1 MNSKFKRTIKL
12 EKSWLKELGLEFE
25 LSYMQEL
32 KLFLQSEKKR
42 GKKIFPK
49 GEDMFKALNL
59 TPLDKVKVVI
69 LGQDPYHGSGQAHG
83 LCFSVPEGV
92 RIPPSL
98 QNIFKEL
105 QSDLGLSIPS
115 SGCLESWAEQGVLLL
130 NSILSV
136 EKGLANSH
144 SSKGWELFTDSV
156 ISMVNE
162 KKSIVFMLW
171 GGYAA
176 KKGKS
181 IDSTKHLVLKSVHPS
196 PLSAHQGFFGNRHF
210 SKCNQFLESKGIGPI
225 DWKLNKSVNT

>member
-12 EKSWLKELGLEFE
+12 EKSWLKELELEFE

-69 LGQDPYHGSGQAHG
+69 LGQDPYHGPGQAHG

-176 KKGKS
+176 QKGKS
-181 IDSTKHLVLKSVHPS
+181 IDSTRHLVLKSVHPS
-196 PLSAHQGFFGNRHF
+196 PLSAHRGFFGNRHF
-210 SKCNQFLESKGIGPI
+210 SKCNQFLESKGISPI
-225 DWKLNKSVNT
+225 DWKVYKSVNT

>member
-1 MNSKFKRTIKL
+1 MKSKFKRTIKL

-69 LGQDPYHGSGQAHG
+69 LGQDPYHGAGQAHG

-92 RIPPSL
+92 GIPPSL

-115 SGCLESWAEQGVLLL
+115 NGCLESWAEQGVLLL

-176 KKGKS
+176 QKGKS
-181 IDSTKHLVLKSVHPS
+181 IDSTRHLVLKSVHPS
-196 PLSAHQGFFGNRHF
+196 PLSAHRGFFGNRHF
-210 SKCNQFLESKGIGPI
+210 SKCNQFLESKGISPI
-225 DWKLNKSVNT
+225 DWKVYKSVNT

>member
-12 EKSWLKELGLEFE
+12 EKSWLKKLGLEFE

-136 EKGLANSH
+136 EKVLANSH

-176 KKGKS
+176 QKGKS
-181 IDSTKHLVLKSVHPS
+181 IDSTRHLVLKSVHPS
-196 PLSAHQGFFGNRHF
+196 PLSAHRGFFGNRHF
-210 SKCNQFLESKGIGPI
+210 SKCNQFLESKGISPI
-225 DWKLNKSVNT
+225 DWKVYKSVNT

>member
-176 KKGKS
+176 QKGKS

-225 DWKLNKSVNT
+225 DWKVYKSDNT

>member
-1 MNSKFKRTIKL
+1 MNSEFKRTIKL

-176 KKGKS
+176 QKGKS
-181 IDSTKHLVLKSVHPS
+181 IDSTRHLVLKSVHPS
-196 PLSAHQGFFGNRHF
+196 PLSAHRGFFGNRHF
-210 SKCNQFLESKGIGPI
+210 SKCNQFLESKGIRPI
-225 DWKLNKSVNT
+225 DWTVYKSVNT

>member
-1 MNSKFKRTIKL
+1 MNSELKKTIKL
-12 EKSWLKELGLEFE
+12 EKSWLKELGPEFE

-32 KLFLQSEKKR
+32 KLFLQREKRR
-42 GKKIFPK
+42 GKKILPE

-69 LGQDPYHGSGQAHG
+69 LGQDPYHGAGQAHG

-115 SGCLESWAEQGVLLL
+115 NGCLESWAEQGVLLL

-156 ISMVNE
+156 ISTVNE
-162 KKSIVFMLW
+162 KKSITETLL
-171 GGYAA
+171 
-176 KKGKS
+176 
-181 IDSTKHLVLKSVHPS
+181 T
-196 PLSAHQGFFGNRHF
+196 
-210 SKCNQFLESKGIGPI
+210 
-225 DWKLNKSVNT
+225 KSVNGKNPLTEKIR

>member
-69 LGQDPYHGSGQAHG
+69 LGQDPNHGAGQAHG

-176 KKGKS
+176 QKGKS
-181 IDSTKHLVLKSVHPS
+181 IDSTRHLVLKSVHPS
-196 PLSAHQGFFGNRHF
+196 PLSAHRGFFGNRHF
-210 SKCNQFLESKGIGPI
+210 SKCNQFLESKGISPI
-225 DWKLNKSVNT
+225 DWKVYKSVNT

>member
-1 MNSKFKRTIKL
+1 MNSEFKRTIKL

-69 LGQDPYHGSGQAHG
+69 LGQDPYHGADQAHG

-115 SGCLESWAEQGVLLL
+115 NGCLESWAEQGVLLL

-176 KKGKS
+176 QKGKS
-181 IDSTKHLVLKSVHPS
+181 IDSTRHLVLKSVHPS
-196 PLSAHQGFFGNRHF
+196 PLSAHRGFFGNRHF
-210 SKCNQFLESKGIGPI
+210 SKCNQFLESKGISPI
-225 DWKLNKSVNT
+225 DWKVYKSVNT

>member
-1 MNSKFKRTIKL
+1 MNSEFKRTIKL

-69 LGQDPYHGSGQAHG
+69 LGQDPYHGPGQAHG

-176 KKGKS
+176 QKGKS
-181 IDSTKHLVLKSVHPS
+181 IDSTRHLVLKSVHPS
-196 PLSAHQGFFGNRHF
+196 PLSAHRGFFGNRHF
-210 SKCNQFLESKGIGPI
+210 SKCNQFLESKGISPI
-225 DWKLNKSVNT
+225 DWKVYKSVNT

>member
-69 LGQDPYHGSGQAHG
+69 LGQDPYHGADQAHG

-176 KKGKS
+176 QKGKS
-181 IDSTKHLVLKSVHPS
+181 IDSTRHLVLKSVHPS
-196 PLSAHQGFFGNRHF
+196 PLSAHRGFFGNRHF
-210 SKCNQFLESKGIGPI
+210 SKCNQFLESKGISPI
-225 DWKLNKSVNT
+225 DWKVYKSVNT

>member
-69 LGQDPYHGSGQAHG
+69 LGQDPYHGADQAHG

-176 KKGKS
+176 QKGKS
-181 IDSTKHLVLKSVHPS
+181 IDSTRHLVLKSVHPS
-196 PLSAHQGFFGNRHF
+196 PLSAHRGFFGNRHF

-225 DWKLNKSVNT
+225 DWKVYKSDNT

>member
-1 MNSKFKRTIKL
+1 MNSEFKRTIKL

-69 LGQDPYHGSGQAHG
+69 LGQDPYHGAGQAHG

-176 KKGKS
+176 QKGKS
-181 IDSTKHLVLKSVHPS
+181 IDSTRHLVLKSVHPS
-196 PLSAHQGFFGNRHF
+196 PLSAHRGFFGNRHF
-210 SKCNQFLESKGIGPI
+210 SKCNQFLESKGIRPI
-225 DWKLNKSVNT
+225 DWTVYKSVNT

>member
-1 MNSKFKRTIKL
+1 MNSRFKRTIKL

-69 LGQDPYHGSGQAHG
+69 LGQDPYHGAGQAHG

-176 KKGKS
+176 QKGKS
-181 IDSTKHLVLKSVHPS
+181 IDSTRHLVLKSVHPS
-196 PLSAHQGFFGNRHF
+196 PLSAHRGFFGNRHF
-210 SKCNQFLESKGIGPI
+210 SKCNQFLESKGIRPI
-225 DWKLNKSVNT
+225 DWTVYKSVNT

>member
-1 MNSKFKRTIKL
+1 MNSKFKRTVKL

-69 LGQDPYHGSGQAHG
+69 LGQDPYHGADQAHG

-176 KKGKS
+176 QKGKS
-181 IDSTKHLVLKSVHPS
+181 IDSTRHLVLKSVHPS
-196 PLSAHQGFFGNRHF
+196 PLSAHRGFFGNRHF
-210 SKCNQFLESKGIGPI
+210 SKCNQFLESKGISPI
-225 DWKLNKSVNT
+225 DWKVYKSVNT

>member
-1 MNSKFKRTIKL
+1 MNSEFKKTIKL
-12 EKSWLKELGLEFE
+12 DKSWLKELGPEFE
-25 LSYMQEL
+25 LSYMQQL
-32 KLFLQSEKKR
+32 KLFLQSEKKS

-49 GEDMFKALNL
+49 GGDMFKALNL

-69 LGQDPYHGSGQAHG
+69 LGQDPYHGVGQAHG
-83 LCFSVPEGV
+83 LCFSVPEGAKV
-92 RIPPSL
+92 PPSL

-130 NSILSV
+130 NCILSV

-144 SSKGWELFTDSV
+144 SSKGWELFTDSI
-156 ISMVNE
+156 ISKVNE

-176 KKGKS
+176 QKGKS
-181 IDSTKHLVLKSVHPS
+181 INSTKHLVLKSVHPS

-210 SKCNQFLESKGIGPI
+210 SKCNQFLESKGIRPI
-225 DWKLNKSVNT
+225 DWKVYKSANT

>member
-1 MNSKFKRTIKL
+1 MNSKFKRTVKL

-176 KKGKS
+176 QKGKS
-181 IDSTKHLVLKSVHPS
+181 IDSTRHLVLKSVHPS
-196 PLSAHQGFFGNRHF
+196 PLSAHRGFFGNRHF

-225 DWKLNKSVNT
+225 DWKVYKSDNT

>member
-1 MNSKFKRTIKL
+1 MNSKFKRTVKL

-156 ISMVNE
+156 ISMVNK

-176 KKGKS
+176 QKGKS
-181 IDSTKHLVLKSVHPS
+181 IDSTRHLVLKSVHPS
-196 PLSAHQGFFGNRHF
+196 PLSAHRGFFGNRHF
-210 SKCNQFLESKGIGPI
+210 SKCNQFLESKGISPI
-225 DWKLNKSVNT
+225 DWKVCKSVNA

>member
-69 LGQDPYHGSGQAHG
+69 LGQDPYHGADQAHG

-176 KKGKS
+176 QKGKS
-181 IDSTKHLVLKSVHPS
+181 IDSTRHLVLKSVHPS
-196 PLSAHQGFFGNRHF
+196 PLSAHRGFFGNRHF
-210 SKCNQFLESKGIGPI
+210 SKCNQFLESKSIRPI
-225 DWKLNKSVNT
+225 DWKVYKSVNT

>member
-1 MNSKFKRTIKL
+1 MNSKFKSTIKL
-12 EKSWLKELGLEFE
+12 EKSWLKELGPEFE

-69 LGQDPYHGSGQAHG
+69 LGQDPYHGVGQAHG
-83 LCFSVPEGV
+83 LCFSVPEGAKV
-92 RIPPSL
+92 PPSL

-130 NSILSV
+130 NCILSV

-144 SSKGWELFTDSV
+144 SSKV
-156 ISMVNE
+156 IVLSQDIYLIYIV
-162 KKSIVFMLW
+162 KKI
-171 GGYAA
+171 Y
-176 KKGKS
+176 
-181 IDSTKHLVLKSVHPS
+181 
-196 PLSAHQGFFGNRHF
+196 
-210 SKCNQFLESKGIGPI
+210 
-225 DWKLNKSVNT
+225 

>member
-12 EKSWLKELGLEFE
+12 EKSWLKELELEFE

-176 KKGKS
+176 QKGKS
-181 IDSTKHLVLKSVHPS
+181 IDSTRHLVLKSVHPS
-196 PLSAHQGFFGNRHF
+196 PLSAHRGFFGNRHF
-210 SKCNQFLESKGIGPI
+210 SKCNQFLESKGISPI
-225 DWKLNKSVNT
+225 DWKVYKSVNT

>member
-49 GEDMFKALNL
+49 GEDMFKALNF

-69 LGQDPYHGSGQAHG
+69 LGQDPYHGPGQAHG

-98 QNIFKEL
+98 QNIYKEL

-136 EKGLANSH
+136 EKGLASSH

-156 ISMVNE
+156 ISIVNE

-176 KKGKS
+176 QKGKS
-181 IDSTKHLVLKSVHPS
+181 IDSTRHLVLKSVHPS
-196 PLSAHQGFFGNRHF
+196 PLSAHRGFFGNRHF
-210 SKCNQFLESKGIGPI
+210 SKCNQFLKSKGISPI
-225 DWKLNKSVNT
+225 DWKVL

>member
-69 LGQDPYHGSGQAHG
+69 LGQDPYHGAGQAHG

-176 KKGKS
+176 QKGKS

-210 SKCNQFLESKGIGPI
+210 SKCNQFLESKSIRPI
-225 DWKLNKSVNT
+225 DWKVYKSVNT

>member
-49 GEDMFKALNL
+49 GGDMFKALNL
-59 TPLDKVKVVI
+59 TPLDKVMVVI
-69 LGQDPYHGSGQAHG
+69 LGQDPYHGAGQAHG

-176 KKGKS
+176 QKGKS
-181 IDSTKHLVLKSVHPS
+181 IDSTRHLVLKSVHPS
-196 PLSAHQGFFGNRHF
+196 PLSAHRGFFGNRHF
-210 SKCNQFLESKGIGPI
+210 SKCNQFLESKGISPI
-225 DWKLNKSVNT
+225 DWKVYKSVNT

>member
-1 MNSKFKRTIKL
+1 MNSEFKKTIKL
-12 EKSWLKELGLEFE
+12 DKSWLKELGPEFE
-25 LSYMQEL
+25 LSYMQQL
-32 KLFLQSEKKR
+32 KLFLQSEKKS

-69 LGQDPYHGSGQAHG
+69 LGQDPYHGVGQAHG
-83 LCFSVPEGV
+83 LCFSVPEGAKV
-92 RIPPSL
+92 PPSL

-130 NSILSV
+130 NCILSV

-144 SSKGWELFTDSV
+144 SSKGWELFTDSI
-156 ISMVNE
+156 ISKVNE

-176 KKGKS
+176 QKGKS
-181 IDSTKHLVLKSVHPS
+181 INSTKHLVLKSVHPS

-210 SKCNQFLESKGIGPI
+210 SKCNQFLESKGIRPI
-225 DWKLNKSVNT
+225 DWKVYKSANT

>member
-12 EKSWLKELGLEFE
+12 EKSWLKELGPEFE

-69 LGQDPYHGSGQAHG
+69 LGQDPYHGAGQAHG

-115 SGCLESWAEQGVLLL
+115 NGCLESWAEQGVLLL

-176 KKGKS
+176 QKGKS
-181 IDSTKHLVLKSVHPS
+181 IDSTRHLVLKSVHPS
-196 PLSAHQGFFGNRHF
+196 PLSAHRGFFGNRHF
-210 SKCNQFLESKGIGPI
+210 SKCNQFLESKSIRPI
-225 DWKLNKSVNT
+225 DWKVYKSVNT

>member
-1 MNSKFKRTIKL
+1 MNSELKKTIKL
-12 EKSWLKELGLEFE
+12 EKSWLKELGPEFE

-32 KLFLQSEKKR
+32 KLFLQREKRR
-42 GKKIFPK
+42 GKKILPE

-69 LGQDPYHGSGQAHG
+69 LGQDPYHGAGQ
-83 LCFSVPEGV
+83 EGV

-115 SGCLESWAEQGVLLL
+115 NGCLESWAEQGVLLL

-176 KKGKS
+176 QKGKS
-181 IDSTKHLVLKSVHPS
+181 IDSTRHLVLKSVHPS
-196 PLSAHQGFFGNRHF
+196 PLSAHRGFFGNRHF
-210 SKCNQFLESKGIGPI
+210 SKCNQFLESKSIRPI
-225 DWKLNKSVNT
+225 DWKVYKSVNT

>member
-1 MNSKFKRTIKL
+1 MNSEFKRTIKL

-69 LGQDPYHGSGQAHG
+69 LGQDPYHGPGQAHG

-176 KKGKS
+176 QKGKS
-181 IDSTKHLVLKSVHPS
+181 IDSTRHLVLKSVHPS
-196 PLSAHQGFFGNRHF
+196 PLSANRGFFGNRHF
-210 SKCNQFLESKGIGPI
+210 SKCNQFLESKGISPI
-225 DWKLNKSVNT
+225 DWKVYKSVNT

>member
-1 MNSKFKRTIKL
+1 MNSKFKRTVKL

-69 LGQDPYHGSGQAHG
+69 LGQDPYHGAGQAHG

-176 KKGKS
+176 QKGKS
-181 IDSTKHLVLKSVHPS
+181 IDSTRHLVLKSVHPS
-196 PLSAHQGFFGNRHF
+196 PLSAHRGFFGNRHF
-210 SKCNQFLESKGIGPI
+210 SKCNQFLESKGIRPI
-225 DWKLNKSVNT
+225 DWTVYKSVNT

>member
-1 MNSKFKRTIKL
+1 MNSEFKRTIKL

-49 GEDMFKALNL
+49 GGDMFKALNL

-69 LGQDPYHGSGQAHG
+69 LGQDPYHGADQAHG

-105 QSDLGLSIPS
+105 RSDLGLSIPS

-176 KKGKS
+176 QKGKS
-181 IDSTKHLVLKSVHPS
+181 IDSTRHLVLKSVHPS
-196 PLSAHQGFFGNRHF
+196 PLSAHRGFFGNRHF
-210 SKCNQFLESKGIGPI
+210 SKCNQFLESKSIRPI
-225 DWKLNKSVNT
+225 DWKVYKSVNT

>member
-69 LGQDPYHGSGQAHG
+69 LGQDPYHGAGQAHG

-176 KKGKS
+176 QKGKS
-181 IDSTKHLVLKSVHPS
+181 IDSTRHLVLKSVHPS
-196 PLSAHQGFFGNRHF
+196 PLSAHRGFFGNRHF

-225 DWKLNKSVNT
+225 DWKVYKSDNT

>member
-69 LGQDPYHGSGQAHG
+69 LGQDPYHGAGQAHG

-176 KKGKS
+176 QKGKS
-181 IDSTKHLVLKSVHPS
+181 IDSTRHLVLKSVHPS
-196 PLSAHQGFFGNRHF
+196 PLSAHRGFFGNRHF
-210 SKCNQFLESKGIGPI
+210 SKCNQFLESKGISPI
-225 DWKLNKSVNT
+225 DRMDYISDNT

>member
-1 MNSKFKRTIKL
+1 MNSKFKRTVKL
-12 EKSWLKELGLEFE
+12 EKSWLKELELEFE

-69 LGQDPYHGSGQAHG
+69 LGQDPYHGPGQAHG
-83 LCFSVPEGV
+83 LSFSVPEGV

-176 KKGKS
+176 QKGKS
-181 IDSTKHLVLKSVHPS
+181 IDSTRHLVLKSVHPS
-196 PLSAHQGFFGNRHF
+196 PLSAHRGFFGNRHF
-210 SKCNQFLESKGIGPI
+210 SKCNQFLESKGISPI
-225 DWKLNKSVNT
+225 DWKVYKSVNT

>member
-1 MNSKFKRTIKL
+1 MNSKFKRTVKL

-69 LGQDPYHGSGQAHG
+69 LGQDPYHGAGQAHG

-92 RIPPSL
+92 RVPPSL

-105 QSDLGLSIPS
+105 KSDLGLSIPS
-115 SGCLESWAEQGVLLL
+115 NGCLESWAEQGVLLL

-176 KKGKS
+176 QKGKS
-181 IDSTKHLVLKSVHPS
+181 IDSTRHLVLKSVHPS
-196 PLSAHQGFFGNRHF
+196 PLSAHRGFFGNRHF
-210 SKCNQFLESKGIGPI
+210 SKCNQFLESKGISPI
-225 DWKLNKSVNT
+225 DWKVYKSVNT